1 MCVDFCASLCHIRE
15 RVICGQPWV
24 VGSSCPNLSL
34 MLPCSGHQRILF
46 LIPLRGREG
55 GGQIVGEEKQAQD
68 QALGTGDVLGD
79 PVEH

>member
-1 MCVDFCASLCHIRE
+1 
-15 RVICGQPWV
+15 
-24 VGSSCPNLSL
+24 